1 MRGVKETK
9 RDNEASR
16 QAELNIGTCGHVDHG
31 KTTLVKALSGEWTIR
46 HSEEIRRGVTIKLGY
61 ADTTIMKCSKCSA
74 PECYTTDS
82 IAKGKCPHCGGD
94 LVTLRKVSFVDSPGH
109 EILMATMLSGAA
121 IIDGAILVIAA
132 NESCPQPQ
140 TREHLVALEI
150 IGVKNIVV
158 IQNKIELVPREKVME
173 NYKQITQFVKGTR
186 ADGVPIIPVSA
197 IHGANID
204 YLIKAI
210 EDKIPTPQRDP
221 SRPSRMYVARS
232 FDVNKPGTEPK
243 ALVGGVIGGS
253 LLQGVLK
260 VEEEIEIRPGVKVS
274 EGGKEKYT
282 PIFTKVTSL
291 SAGKQIR
298 LTEAKPGGLIGVG
311 TLLDPSLTK
320 ADGLV
325 GSVVGKPGTIPAV
338 WDQVTI
344 HFTLLERAVGTV
356 GQELVTAIRTN
367 ELLMLN
373 AGTATTA
380 GLTTSARSDVAD
392 IKLNRPICAEQNS
405 RVAISRKISGRWR
418 LIGWGKIS

>member
-1 MRGVKETK
+1 
-9 RDNEASR
+9 
-16 QAELNIGTCGHVDHG
+16 
-31 KTTLVKALSGEWTIR
+31 
-46 HSEEIRRGVTIKLGY
+46 
-61 ADTTIMKCSKCSA
+61 
-74 PECYTTDS
+74 
-82 IAKGKCPHCGGD
+82 
-94 LVTLRKVSFVDSPGH
+94 
-109 EILMATMLSGAA
+109 
-121 IIDGAILVIAA
+121 
-132 NESCPQPQ
+132 
-140 TREHLVALEI
+140 
-150 IGVKNIVV
+150 
-158 IQNKIELVPREKVME
+158 
-173 NYKQITQFVKGTR
+173 
-186 ADGVPIIPVSA
+186 VPIIPLSA
-197 IHGANID
+197 IHNANID

-221 SRPSRMYVARS
+221 NKPSRMYVARS
-232 FDVNKPGTEPK
+232 FDVNKPGTGPK
-243 ALVGGVIGGS
+243 NLVGGVIGGS

-260 VEEEIEIRPGVKVS
+260 TNEEIEIRPGVKIS

-325 GSVVGKPGTIPAV
+325 GSVVGKPGTIPPV
-338 WDQVTI
+338 WDQVTV
-344 HFTLLERAVGTV
+344 HFTLLERAVGTI

-373 AGTATTA
+373 VGTATTA

-392 IKLNRPICAEQNS
+392 IKLNRPVCAEQNA
-405 RVAISRKISGRWR
+405 RVAISRRISGRWR

>member
-1 MRGVKETK
+1 
-9 RDNEASR
+9 
-16 QAELNIGTCGHVDHG
+16 
-31 KTTLVKALSGEWTIR
+31 
-46 HSEEIRRGVTIKLGY
+46 
-61 ADTTIMKCSKCSA
+61 
-74 PECYTTDS
+74 
-82 IAKGKCPHCGGD
+82 
-94 LVTLRKVSFVDSPGH
+94 
-109 EILMATMLSGAA
+109 MATMLSGAA

-132 NESCPQPQ
+132 NEQCPQPQ

-158 IQNKIELVPREKVME
+158 IQNKIELVPREKAQE
-173 NYKQITQFVKGTR
+173 NYKQITQFVKGTG
-186 ADGVPIIPVSA
+186 AEGAPIIPVSA

-221 SRPSRMYVARS
+221 TKPSRMYVARS
-232 FDVNKPGTEPK
+232 FDVNRPGTAPK
-243 ALVGGVIGGS
+243 DLVGGVVGGS

-260 VEEEIEIRPGVKVS
+260 IGEEIEIRPGIKTS
-274 EGGKEKYT
+274 EGGKEKYV

-291 SAGKQIR
+291 SAGKKIK
-298 LTEAKPGGLIGVG
+298 LTEARPGGLIGVG

-325 GSVVGKPGTIPAV
+325 GSVVGKPDTIPPV
-338 WDQVTI
+338 WDQVTV

-356 GQELVTAIRTN
+356 SQELVSAIRTN

-373 AGTATTA
+373 VGTATTA
-380 GLTTSARSDVAD
+380 GLTTSARSDVVD
-392 IKLNRPICAEQNS
+392 IKLNRPVCGEQNS
-405 RVAISRKISGRWR
+405 RVAISRRISGRWR

>member
-1 MRGVKETK
+1 
-9 RDNEASR
+9 
-16 QAELNIGTCGHVDHG
+16 LNIGTCGHVDHG
-31 KTTLVKALSGEWTIR
+31 KTTLVKALTGEWTIR

-61 ADTTIMKCSKCSA
+61 ADTTIMRCSKCSA
-74 PECYTTDS
+74 PECYTTDA
-82 IAKGKCPHCGGD
+82 IAGGKCPHCGGD
-94 LVTLRKVSFVDSPGH
+94 LVTTRKISFVDSPGH

-132 NESCPQPQ
+132 NEQCPQPQ

-158 IQNKIELVPREKVME
+158 IQNKIELVPREKAQE
-173 NYKQITQFVKGTR
+173 NYKQITQFVKGTG
-186 ADGVPIIPVSA
+186 AEGAPIIPVSA

-221 SRPSRMYVARS
+221 TKPSRMYVARS
-232 FDVNKPGTEPK
+232 FDVNRPGTAPK
-243 ALVGGVIGGS
+243 DLVGGVVGGS

-260 VEEEIEIRPGVKVS
+260 IGEEIEIRPGIKTS
-274 EGGKEKYT
+274 EGGKEKYV

-291 SAGKQIR
+291 SAGKKIK
-298 LTEAKPGGLIGVG
+298 LTEARPGGLIGVG

-325 GSVVGKPGTIPAV
+325 GSVVGKPDTIPPV
-338 WDQVTI
+338 WDQVTV

-356 GQELVTAIRTN
+356 SQELVSAIRTN

-373 AGTATTA
+373 VGTATTA
-380 GLTTSARSDVAD
+380 GLTTSARSDVVD
-392 IKLNRPICAEQNS
+392 IKLNRPVCGEQNS
-405 RVAISRKISGRWR
+405 RVAISRRISGRWR